1 MYTDTDTA
9 HLYSRGGVE
18 SGRQAGAERRLR
30 VNFEQIN
37 KQAET
42 ELKLDCDLETEQRIL
57 VRTAE
62 VACLVGDAG

>member
-1 MYTDTDTA
+1 M
-9 HLYSRGGVE
+9 E
-18 SGRQAGAERRLR
+18 SGRQVEAERRFR
-30 VNFEQIN
+30 VNIDQIN
-37 KQAET
+37 KQAEA